1 MMRIIFFGMCSCFNF
16 CFVLHGAESGYYT
29 FVSLEKFLLVTVM
42 QVLYKRI
49 FYNIFEIFCNVNSNF
64 GDSNFKFTETVLL
77 WAKL

>member
-1 MMRIIFFGMCSCFNF
+1 
-16 CFVLHGAESGYYT
+16 
-29 FVSLEKFLLVTVM
+29 M

-49 FYNIFEIFCNVNSNF
+49 FYIIFEIFCNVNSNF